1 MINIDIDNG
10 IKINIYRYLKM
21 KIVFMQQSRSNVRLS
36 QQKVA
41 QCNTAALQHCN
52 TVAICMYSLAPLDK
66 KPSSDIE
73 SFFARFHALHFFR

>member
-10 IKINIYRYLKM
+10 IKINIYLYLKM

-41 QCNTAALQHCN
+41 QYNIAALQHCN
-52 TVAICMYSLAPLDK
+52 TVAICMYSLAPLGTK
-66 KPSSDIE
+66 I
-73 SFFARFHALHFFR
+73 FLRY

>member
-41 QCNTAALQHCN
+41 QCNIANPTTNAQ
-52 TVAICMYSLAPLDK
+52 SK
-66 KPSSDIE
+66 IE
-73 SFFARFHALHFFR
+73 ATGASKHV